1 MVSILHVSQPVA
13 GGVAR
18 VVLGLARA
26 QQAAGLEVA
35 VACPAGPLSEKLA
48 ASGLHWDPW
57 ESRRSPGAQVAVERR
72 ALNEIIDKRSPQLV
86 HLHSSKAGL
95 VGRLTLRGRIPTVF
109 QPHAWSF
116 LAVQGRTRF
125 AAIRWERYATR
136 WTHMTLFCSREEQMA
151 GVAHGVAAPGR
162 VVLNGVDLHQ
172 FRPSTPAERAHARR
186 LLSIPEDALVG
197 AVIARRSRQ
206 KGQDV
211 ALTAWP
217 GVRAAAPSALLLLMG
232 DGFDDGF
239 DERTGVLTRAARDDV
254 RAGFGAADVVLSP
267 SRWEGLSLSLLE
279 GMACGRSTIATD
291 VPGSHQA
298 LLRGPLPAAGVVV
311 PTEDPAALTAAVVAR
326 FRDPLVLQR
335 EGLAARRRI
344 EADFDEHA
352 TIESVQRVYRLLL
365 RRDPCSREL

>member
-1 MVSILHVSQPVA
+1 MVSVLHVSQPVA

-18 VVLGLARA
+18 VVIGLARA

-48 ASGLHWDPW
+48 ASGLRWEPW
-57 ESRRSPGAQVAVERR
+57 ESRRSPGAQIAAERR
-72 ALNEIIDKRSPQLV
+72 AVYEIIDKWSPRLV

-95 VGRLTLRGRIPTVF
+95 VGRLALRGRVPTVF

-125 AAIRWERYATR
+125 AAIQWERYATR
-136 WTHMTLFCSREEQMA
+136 WTHMTLFCSHEEQMA
-151 GVAHGVAAPGR
+151 GLAHGIASPGR
-162 VVLNGVDLHQ
+162 VVLNGVDLQQ
-172 FRPSTPAERAHARR
+172 FTPSTPGARAHARR
-186 LLSIPEDALVG
+186 LLSIPEDVLVG
-197 AVIARRSRQ
+197 AVIARRSHQ

-211 ALTAWP
+211 ALAAWA
-217 GVRAAAPSALLLLMG
+217 GVRAAVPSAVLLLMG

-254 RAGFGAADVVLSP
+254 RAGFAAADVVLSP

-291 VPGSHQA
+291 VPGSHRA
-298 LLRGPLPAAGVVV
+298 LLRGPLPPAGVVV
-311 PTEDPAALTAAVVAR
+311 PTEDAAALAAAVVAR
-326 FRDPLVLQR
+326 FRDPSVLER
-335 EGLAARRRI
+335 EGLAGRQRV
-344 EADFDEHA
+344 EADFDENA
-352 TIESVQRVYRLLL
+352 TTDSVERVYRLLL
-365 RRDPCSREL
+365 RGDPCSREL